1 MSAEPID
8 EQIATEIVE
17 ETLSSIANEAEKQ
30 AEELEQELEKELEQ
44 ELIKAEAEY
53 NDSESDEE
61 LDDDLYEIDNETFF
75 DRINAIKYIIAPETR
90 ECISKKI
97 DSLKSTTN
105 TLFNKSGNFLW
116 GLSTTALLF
125 GVPLALTILAE
136 QQLIE
141 LEKQFTLQGEQ
152 NNDLL
157 TALPDEQ
164 NQPDAK

>member
-1 MSAEPID
+1 MSAEPVVD
-8 EQIATEIVE
+8 EQIAAEIVE
-17 ETLSSIANEAEKQ
+17 ETLSNIANEAEQQ
-30 AEELEQELEKELEQ
+30 AEELEQ
-44 ELIKAEAEY
+44 ELIKAEKQYEEE
-53 NDSESDEE
+53 SESDLEEE
-61 LDDDLYEIDNETFF
+61 LDDDFYDIQSETLM
-75 DRINAIKYIIAPETR
+75 DRINAIKYILAPETR
-90 ECISKKI
+90 ECIVKKV
-97 DSLKSTTN
+97 DGLKSATS
-105 TLFNKSGNFLW
+105 TLVNKSGNFLW

>member
-30 AEELEQELEKELEQ
+30 AEELEQEL
-44 ELIKAEAEY
+44 IKAEAEN

-90 ECISKKI
+90 ECISKRI

-105 TLFNKSGNFLW
+105 TLINKSGNFLW
-116 GLSTTALLF
+116 GLSTTAFLF

>member
-8 EQIATEIVE
+8 EQVAAEIVE
-17 ETLSSIANEAEKQ
+17 ETLSNIANEAEKQ
-30 AEELEQELEKELEQ
+30 AEELEQ

-75 DRINAIKYIIAPETR
+75 DRISAIKYIIAPETR
-90 ECISKKI
+90 ESIYKKI
-97 DSLKSTTN
+97 DSFKSTTN

>member
-1 MSAEPID
+1 LIND
-8 EQIATEIVE
+8 V
-17 ETLSSIANEAEKQ
+17 EKQ
-30 AEELEQELEKELEQ
+30 AEELEQEL
-44 ELIKAEAEY
+44 IKAETQYEEE
-53 NDSESDEE
+53 SESDEE
-61 LDDDLYEIDNETFF
+61 LDDDLYDIYNETLL
-75 DRINAIKYIIAPETR
+75 DRINAIKYILAPETR
-90 ECISKKI
+90 ESIFKKVETV
-97 DSLKSTTN
+97 KSATS